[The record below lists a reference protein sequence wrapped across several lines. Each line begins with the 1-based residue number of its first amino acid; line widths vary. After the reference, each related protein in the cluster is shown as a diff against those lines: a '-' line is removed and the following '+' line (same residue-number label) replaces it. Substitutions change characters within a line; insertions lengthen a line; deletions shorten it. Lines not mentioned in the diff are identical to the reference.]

1 MSIPCTLPTIGVIH
15 DIIPSNTH
23 AEGHVVHV
31 MAPPPQKKVKSLV
44 LLALAALLLAAA
56 HVALNEKVGEEH
68 EEAGD
73 VGEVGRGEAGGKFA
87 VRDGRGSFSVSE

>member
-1 MSIPCTLPTIGVIH
+1 MYLSYVQ
-15 DIIPSNTH
+15 
-23 AEGHVVHV
+23 AGHRR
-31 MAPPPQKKVKSLV
+31 V
-44 LLALAALLLAAA
+44 LLLLLHLLGLQDHGLRHLALPSALLLAAA
-56 HVALNEKVGEEH
+56 HVALNEKVGEER